1 MKEIELK
8 ILNINIEEITKKL
21 LKIGAKKVGENLI
34 IEKHFDFPDKRIS
47 KNKESFRLRKFGSKT
62 ELTYKHSLIKDK
74 NFKIHEE
81 TETEVSNYDEME
93 KIIEKLGL
101 KRVKYKE
108 KKRISFKLE
117 KLKIEIDKYPSIPAY
132 LEIEGSKKEIENLLK
147 RLGYKLSQTTNMNAT
162 SVLKYYN
169 VNPNFQKF

>member
-1 MKEIELK
+1 MKNICVDCEKEINQNNSRGINCHRK
-8 ILNINIEEITKKL
+8 ILLEFANT
-21 LKIGAKKVGENLI
+21 IG
-34 IEKHFDFPDKRIS
+34 
-47 KNKESFRLRKFGSKT
+47 KT
-62 ELTYKHSLIKDK
+62 EILKDYNNSRERLK
-74 NFKIHEE
+74 MD
-81 TETEVSNYDEME
+81 SNHILLNIDSQ
-93 KIIEKLGL
+93 L
-101 KRVKYKE
+101 
-108 KKRISFKLE
+108 FKLE